1 MLFLVPQPC
10 LILCDP
16 VDCSPP
22 IFSVHGILQATI
34 LEWVARP
41 SSRGSSSPK
50 EQTLVS
56 YVSCI
61 GRSANSTTW
70 EAWIR
75 CSAHQK
81 CLRNIFENDFLYF
94 FFNLVQGVVTKSEH
108 RYETKMTTKN
118 LSLCFE
124 LSTLWKEQGSFC
136 SVIYIVLLWP
146 LSLCLFSDR
155 LGSWLSAPLKTAAPA
170 PPASSS
176 SDTVGKLLPQAK
188 TDHLHWF
195 FFSSGLCKK
204 QWMYSQTHYPY
215 ILYFW
220 DC

>member
-1 MLFLVPQPC
+1 MVHPLVCLSSLYILSHKYFVGQAPSWPRCACLCVCSIPQPC

-124 LSTLWKEQGSFC
+124 LSTL
-136 SVIYIVLLWP
+136 
-146 LSLCLFSDR
+146 
-155 LGSWLSAPLKTAAPA
+155 
-170 PPASSS
+170 
-176 SDTVGKLLPQAK
+176 
-188 TDHLHWF
+188 
-195 FFSSGLCKK
+195 
-204 QWMYSQTHYPY
+204 
-215 ILYFW
+215 
-220 DC
+220 